1 MTMSLDFGDLR
12 ESNDFLNALIDN
24 ITSAIFL
31 VDRDVKIRNFNDPF
45 QALFQKDE
53 DKILGER
60 CGNVIGCAFTVDQS
74 KDCGETKNC
83 NECELRRSILR
94 SFFEKV
100 PTYREKIVRDFYIQG
115 EKISKYF
122 QFSTKYI
129 QWGQET
135 MVLIIVD
142 DITALETQK
151 LILEQQNRELEDL
164 NRQKNEFCGMAAH
177 DLRNPITVIQN
188 SSSIIL
194 KYLGENLTD
203 KQKEFLKKIN
213 DSSQFTIKLLSDL
226 LDISKIE
233 SGRLELEITQNDYI
247 DFLKNNIELNNFFA
261 NEKDISI
268 NLGLRDEIPLID
280 FDRNKIEQ
288 VLNNLISN
296 AIKYS
301 YPNTEINIEV
311 EREGD
316 FLLTKVIDQGQ
327 GIPEDEQPNIFKA
340 FQKASTKPTAG
351 EKSTG
356 LGLAIAKKIVEGHKG
371 EIWVKSEVGKGS
383 TFYFKLPMAG
393 KPASNHENSSN
404 SPPP

>member
-268 NLGLRDEIPLID
+268 NLGLRDEILLID

-383 TFYFKLPMAG
+383 AFYFKLPMAG

>member
-1 MTMSLDFGDLR
+1 
-12 ESNDFLNALIDN
+12 
-24 ITSAIFL
+24 
-31 VDRDVKIRNFNDPF
+31 
-45 QALFQKDE
+45 
-53 DKILGER
+53 
-60 CGNVIGCAFTVDQS
+60 
-74 KDCGETKNC
+74 
-83 NECELRRSILR
+83 
-94 SFFEKV
+94 
-100 PTYREKIVRDFYIQG
+100 
-115 EKISKYF
+115 
-122 QFSTKYI
+122 
-129 QWGQET
+129 
-135 MVLIIVD
+135 
-142 DITALETQK
+142 
-151 LILEQQNRELEDL
+151 
-164 NRQKNEFCGMAAH
+164 
-177 DLRNPITVIQN
+177 
-188 SSSIIL
+188 
-194 KYLGENLTD
+194 
-203 KQKEFLKKIN
+203 
-213 DSSQFTIKLLSDL
+213 
-226 LDISKIE
+226 
-233 SGRLELEITQNDYI
+233 
-247 DFLKNNIELNNFFA
+247 LNNFFA

>member
-1 MTMSLDFGDLR
+1 MSLDFGDLR

-24 ITSAIFL
+24 ITSAIFI

-83 NECELRRSILR
+83 NECELRRSILK
-94 SFFEKV
+94 SFLEKV

-129 QWGQET
+129 QWSDET

-151 LILEQQNRELEDL
+151 LILEQQNMELEDL
-164 NRQKNEFCGMAAH
+164 SRQKNEFCGMAAH

-203 KQKEFLKKIN
+203 KQIEFLKRIN
-213 DSSQFTIKLLSDL
+213 DSSKFMINLLNDL
-226 LDISKIE
+226 LDMSKIE
-233 SGRLELEITQNDYI
+233 SGRLGLEITQNDYM
-247 DFLKNNIELNNFFA
+247 DFLNDNIELNKYFA
-261 NEKDISI
+261 NEKGISI
-268 NLGLRDEIPLID
+268 NSRLRNGIPLID
-280 FDRNKIEQ
+280 FDKNKIEQ
-288 VLNNLISN
+288 LLNNLISN

-311 EREGD
+311 EKEGD
-316 FLLTKVIDQGQ
+316 FVLTKVIDQGQ
-327 GIPEDEQPNIFKA
+327 GIPEDELPNIFKA
-340 FQKASTKPTAG
+340 FQRASTRPTAG

-371 EIWVKSEVGKGS
+371 KIWVESEVGKGS
-383 TFYFKLPMAG
+383 TFYFKLPIVHNG
-393 KPASNHENSSN
+393 ESI
-404 SPPP
+404 

>member
-268 NLGLRDEIPLID
+268 NLGLRDEILLID

>member
-1 MTMSLDFGDLR
+1 MSLDFGDLR

-24 ITSAIFL
+24 ITSAIFI

>member
-1 MTMSLDFGDLR
+1 
-12 ESNDFLNALIDN
+12 
-24 ITSAIFL
+24 
-31 VDRDVKIRNFNDPF
+31 
-45 QALFQKDE
+45 
-53 DKILGER
+53 
-60 CGNVIGCAFTVDQS
+60 
-74 KDCGETKNC
+74 
-83 NECELRRSILR
+83 
-94 SFFEKV
+94 
-100 PTYREKIVRDFYIQG
+100 
-115 EKISKYF
+115 
-122 QFSTKYI
+122 
-129 QWGQET
+129 

>member
-1 MTMSLDFGDLR
+1 MSLDFGDLR

-24 ITSAIFL
+24 ITSAIFI

-83 NECELRRSILR
+83 NECKLRRSILR
-94 SFFEKV
+94 SYLEKV

>member
-1 MTMSLDFGDLR
+1 MAMNLDFNDLR

-31 VDRDVKIRNFNDPF
+31 VDGEVKIRNFNDPF
-45 QALFQKDE
+45 QALFHKDE

-60 CGNVIGCAFTVDQS
+60 CGNVMGCAFTVDQS

-83 NECELRRSILR
+83 NECELRKSILR
-94 SFFEKV
+94 SFLEKV
-100 PTYREKIVRDFYIQG
+100 PTYREKIVRDFYIEG
-115 EKISKYF
+115 KKITKYF
-122 QFSTKYI
+122 QFSTKYV
-129 QWGQET
+129 QWSHET

-142 DITALETQK
+142 DITALETRK
-151 LILEQQNRELEDL
+151 LRLEQQNMELEDL
-164 NRQKNEFCGMAAH
+164 NIQKNEFCGMAAH

-194 KYLGENLTD
+194 RYLGENLTE

-213 DSSQFTIKLLSDL
+213 DSSQLTINLLNDL

-233 SGRLELEITQNDYI
+233 SGRLELEITPNDYI
-247 DFLKNNIELNNFFA
+247 DFLKSNIELNNFFA
-261 NEKDISI
+261 NEKGISI
-268 NLGLRDEIPLID
+268 HLGVRGEIPSVD
-280 FDRNKIEQ
+280 FDKNKIEQ
-288 VLNNLISN
+288 LLNNLIGN

-301 YPNTEINIEV
+301 YPNTEIHIEV
-311 EREGD
+311 ERAGD
-316 FLLTKVIDQGQ
+316 FVFTKVIDQGQ
-327 GIPEDEQPNIFKA
+327 GIPADEQPNIFKA

-371 EIWVKSEVGKGS
+371 EIWVESEVGKGS
-383 TFYFKLPMAG
+383 TFYFKLPMNSQ
-393 KPASNHENSSN
+393 KIASADCEEGSVTK
-404 SPPP
+404 

>member
-1 MTMSLDFGDLR
+1 MSLDFGDLR

-24 ITSAIFL
+24 ITSAIFI
-31 VDRDVKIRNFNDPF
+31 VDGDVKIRNFNDPF

-383 TFYFKLPMAG
+383 NFYFKLPMAG

>member
-1 MTMSLDFGDLR
+1 MTMSLNFGDLR
-12 ESNDFLNALIDN
+12 ESNDFLNAMIDN
-24 ITSAIFL
+24 ITSAIFI
-31 VDRDVKIRNFNDPF
+31 VDRDVKIRSFNNPF
-45 QALFQKDE
+45 QALFQKVE

-60 CGNVIGCAFTVDQS
+60 CGNVIGCAFAVDQS

-83 NECELRRSILR
+83 NECELRGSILR
-94 SFFEKV
+94 SFLEKI
-100 PTYREKIVRDFYIQG
+100 PTYREKIVRDFYIEG
-115 EKISKYF
+115 RKISKHF

-129 QWGQET
+129 QWSHET

-151 LILEQQNRELEDL
+151 LILEQQNMELEDL

-194 KYLGENLTD
+194 NYLGDNLTN
-203 KQKEFLKKIN
+203 KQKEFVEKIN
-213 DSSQFTIKLLSDL
+213 DSSRFTINLLNDL

-233 SGRLELEITQNDYI
+233 SGTLELEITQNDYI
-247 DFLKNNIELNNFFA
+247 DFLKNNIELNGFFA
-261 NEKDISI
+261 NEKGISI
-268 NLGLRDEIPLID
+268 KLGLRDEIPLVD
-280 FDRNKIEQ
+280 FDKNKIEQ
-288 VLNNLISN
+288 LLNNLISN

-301 YPNTEINIEV
+301 YPDTEINIEV
-311 EREGD
+311 EKEGD
-316 FLLTKVIDQGQ
+316 FVLTKVIDQGQ

-340 FQKASTKPTAG
+340 FQQASTKPTAG

-371 EIWVKSEVGKGS
+371 EIWVESKVGNGS
-383 TFYFKLPMAG
+383 SFCFKLPMNSQII
-393 KPASNHENSSN
+393 ASSKWKADSTTK
-404 SPPP
+404 

>member
-1 MTMSLDFGDLR
+1 MSLDFGDLR

>member
-1 MTMSLDFGDLR
+1 MTMSLDFRDLR
-12 ESNDFLNALIDN
+12 ESNDFLNVLINN

-74 KDCGETKNC
+74 KDCEETKNC
-83 NECELRRSILR
+83 NECELRRSILK
-94 SFFEKV
+94 SFLEKV
-100 PTYREKIVRDFYIQG
+100 PTYRGKIVRDFYIQG

-129 QWGQET
+129 QWGHET

-151 LILEQQNRELEDL
+151 LILEQQNMELEDL
-164 NRQKNEFCGMAAH
+164 SRQKNEFCGMAAH

-203 KQKEFLKKIN
+203 KQKEFLKKII
-213 DSSQFTIKLLSDL
+213 DSSRFTINLLNDL

-233 SGRLELEITQNDYI
+233 SGRLELEITKNDYV
-247 DFLKNNIELNNFFA
+247 DLLKNNIELNNFFA
-261 NEKDISI
+261 NEKGISI
-268 NLGLRDEIPLID
+268 NLGLRNGIPLVD
-280 FDRNKIEQ
+280 FDKNKIEQ
-288 VLNNLISN
+288 LLNNLISN

-311 EREGD
+311 EKEGD
-316 FLLTKVIDQGQ
+316 FVLTKVIDQGQ
-327 GIPEDEQPNIFKA
+327 GIPEDELPDIFKA

>member
-24 ITSAIFL
+24 ITSAIFI

>member
-1 MTMSLDFGDLR
+1 MSLDFGDLR

-24 ITSAIFL
+24 ITSAIFI
-31 VDRDVKIRNFNDPF
+31 VDGDVKIRNFNDPF